1 MRVGKRILFLIVLI
15 VLSANVSQAQI
26 PNSMM
31 DALFSS
37 QGRIGI
43 RVQSMTP
50 ELREYFEAPA
60 NRGVLI
66 THVEPDRPASRAG
79 LMVGDVIVSAGT
91 RAIAEPLDL
100 LRALN
105 RVPLGE
111 TIDLTVIRSKGELKV
126 DVQPDGEPNPW
137 IDPEHWRDALEEH
150 LEQGSGELREQL
162 DKLQRRLEELER
174 EFKDYR
180 EKKEDDDGQRT

>member
-1 MRVGKRILFLIVLI
+1 MRATRWILLLSVLAAFFAGT
-15 VLSANVSQAQI
+15 SRAQI
-26 PNSMM
+26 PDSMM

-43 RVQSMTP
+43 RVQSMNP

-79 LMVGDVIVSAGT
+79 LMVGDVILTAGT
-91 RAIAEPLDL
+91 RAVVEPLDL

-111 TIDLTVIRSKGELKV
+111 TIDLTIIRAKGEMTV
-126 DVQPDGEPNPW
+126 EVQPEGEPNPW
-137 IDPEHWRDALEEH
+137 IDPEHWRDMLGEQ
-150 LEQGSGELREQL
+150 LEQGSSELREQL
-162 DKLQRRLEELER
+162 EKLQRRLEELER
-174 EFKDYR
+174 EFKHYR
-180 EKKEDDDGQRT
+180 EEKEGEGQRT